1 MDTARWMPSCE
12 RHRGCRT
19 RDRPPARGAR
29 RNGCGGGRRF
39 PVAATV
45 LDLPVALPAA
55 LPVAVPAADR
65 GPACRDRVDAEG
77 SAADA
82 RRSDAGDRSGLA
94 AVGCRVASAHLIPQA
109 KSAWRKLSTLFSTV
123 NNCACECTHANAE
136 SQHARHAN
144 ARRRA
149 HRGPAS
155 ARGVRARDALKASI
169 GAALRACDARMRRHR
184 ARAPACAC
192 RARRGGCDC
201 APRARARRIF
211 RAAQARLRAICAK
224 SARVAAASRCAC
236 ARLCRFR
243 RPEKRNPRRRRR
255 GSALHAGDCAAR
267 RQSSSSSSSA

>member
-123 NNCACECTHANAE
+123 NNCARECAHANAGN
-136 SQHARHAN
+136 HDARHAN
-144 ARRRA
+144 AGRRA
-149 HRGPAS
+149 HRRPAS
-155 ARGVRARDALKASI
+155 AYGARARDALKTSI
-169 GAALRACDARMRRHR
+169 GAALRARGARMRRHH
-184 ARAPACAC
+184 AGAPACMC
-192 RARRGGCDC
+192 GARRGNC
-201 APRARARRIF
+201 ADARRARARWIF

-224 SARVAAASRCAC
+224 SARGGGAPRPPRAASSRTAD
-236 ARLCRFR
+236 LQ
-243 RPEKRNPRRRRR
+243 KRNPRRRRR
-255 GSALHAGDCAAR
+255 GSALHAGDCPAR